1 MSKSKEEVSAVNRE
15 YSMIEH
21 LVRQG
26 VSRRQFMTAC
36 SAMTATLAVPPFLR
50 SGAAIA
56 ADAAL
61 AGGEQVFWS
70 SCVVNCGS
78 RCPLKVIVKN
88 GEVIRIEPEDTGTDS
103 CSTPHVRACARGRSM
118 RQRLYSAE
126 RLQYPMKRVGKRGE
140 GKFERISWDEA
151 FDTVAAA
158 LKRIIAQYGNEAVY
172 YQYGSG
178 TYQLVVGRSPNFRLL
193 NMLGGYLNQ
202 YGTYS
207 SAQIREG
214 MPYTYGTGGNGSYM
228 TEVVNSKLYLSFGNS
243 PLNTRLSGGGKGYE
257 WQCAKDGGAVRTI
270 LVDPMYTDSMLGKED
285 EWVPIRPGT
294 DAALCEGLAYVLI
307 TENLVDQAFLDQ
319 YCVGYDEKTLPAS
332 APPKSDYKNYILGN
346 GKDGLAKTPGW
357 ASQITGVPVS
367 TIVRLAREIGTT
379 KPAFISQG
387 YGVQRQ
393 ANGEQSVRAIAMLP
407 ILTGNIGLPGT
418 NTGAREG
425 DVEMGAVGLPTGKNP
440 VKANMPFFLWT
451 EAILRGQELT
461 AKRDGIRGVDKL
473 PAPIKFMW
481 NYAGN
486 VLANQH
492 SDLNRTAQILA
503 DETKCEFV
511 LVIDNQMT
519 SSAKFADILLPDLMS
534 QENYDYAADGYASGT
549 GSFLV
554 ALQRAIKPKHE
565 GRSSY
570 EICRGIAKRF
580 GIEDKFT
587 EGRTQEQWVEWCY
600 NETRKKHPE
609 LPDFAQFQKQ
619 GVAKMYNKGK
629 AQIALAGF
637 RKDPVKNKLGTPSG
651 KIEIYSERLAKI
663 AAEWELPPG
672 DVITPLPQY
681 VTTWESHLDPKT
693 AKYPLQLFG
702 LHGHGRT
709 HSSYHN
715 VAWLRELHPDML
727 LINPVDAASRGLKT
741 GDQVRI
747 FNDRGTVLLP
757 ARVTPRIMPG
767 VVAFPQGAWY
777 KPNKAGVDEGG
788 CINTLTSLRPSP
800 LAKANPQHT
809 NLVQVAKA

>member
-1 MSKSKEEVSAVNRE
+1 MSKQNDTVPEQSGE
-15 YSMIEH
+15 YSMVEH
-21 LVRQG
+21 LARHG

-36 SAMTATLAVPPFLR
+36 SAVTATLVVPPFLR
-50 SGAAIA
+50 SGAALAVEA
-56 ADAAL
+56 ATT
-61 AGGEQVFWS
+61 GGEQTFWS

-78 RCPLKVIVKN
+78 RCPLKVVVRN
-88 GEVIRIEPEDTGTDS
+88 GEVVRIEAENTGTDS
-103 CSTPHVRACARGRSM
+103 CGTPHVRACVRGRAM
-118 RQRLYSAE
+118 RQRLYSEE
-126 RLQYPMKRVGKRGE
+126 RLKYPMKRVGARGE

-158 LKRIIAQYGNEAVY
+158 LRKTIEKYGNDAIY

-178 TYQLVVGRSPNFRLL
+178 TYQLVAGRAPNFRLL
-193 NMLGGYLNQ
+193 NLLGGYLNQ

-214 MPYTYGTGGNGSYM
+214 MPYTYGDGGNGSYM
-228 TEVVNSKLYLSFGNS
+228 TEVANAKLYLSFGNS
-243 PLNTRLSGGGKGYE
+243 PLNTRQSGGGKGYE
-257 WQCAKDGGAVRTI
+257 WQCAKDAGNVRTI
-270 LVDPMYTDSMLGKED
+270 LIDPMYTDSMLGKED
-285 EWVPIRPGT
+285 EWIPIRPGT
-294 DAALCEGLAYVLI
+294 DAALCEGIAYVLI
-307 TENLVDQAFLDQ
+307 TENKVDQAFLDT
-319 YCVGYDEKTLPAS
+319 YCIGYDEKTLPAS
-332 APPKSDYKNYILGN
+332 APPGSDYKNYILGN
-346 GKDGLAKTPGW
+346 GPDKLAKTPGW
-357 ASQITGVPVS
+357 ASQTTGIPVS
-367 TIVRLAREIGTT
+367 TIVRLAREIGDT
-379 KPAFISQG
+379 KPVFISQG

-425 DVEMGAVGLPTGKNP
+425 DVEIGAVGLPVGTNA
-440 VKANMPFFLWT
+440 VKAVLPFFLWT
-451 EAILRGQELT
+451 DAIERGAEMT
-461 AKRDGIRGVDKL
+461 ARRDGVRGVDKL
-473 PAPIKFMW
+473 KSPIKFMW

-492 SDLNRTAQILA
+492 SDLNRTDRILR

-511 LVIDNQMT
+511 LVIENQMT
-519 SSAKFADILLPDLMS
+519 ASARYADILLPDLMS
-534 QENYDYAADGYASGT
+534 QENFDYAADGYASGT
-549 GSFLV
+549 GTFLV
-554 ALQRAIKPKHE
+554 ALQQAVKPRFEEK
-565 GRSSY
+565 SSY

-580 GIEDKFT
+580 GLEEKFT

-619 GVAKMYNKGK
+619 GIAKMYNKGK
-629 AQIALAGF
+629 AKIAFEGF
-637 RKDPVKNKLGTPSG
+637 RKDPVKNKLKTPSG

-681 VTTWESHLDPKT
+681 VATWESHLDPKAAT
-693 AKYPLQLFG
+693 YPLQLYG

-709 HSSYHN
+709 HSTFHN
-715 VAWLRELHPDML
+715 VKWLRELHPDML
-727 LINPVDAASRGLKT
+727 LINPVDAAKRGLQN
-741 GDQVRI
+741 GDQVRV

-757 ARVTPRIMPG
+757 AKVTPRIMPG

-777 KPNKAGVDEGG
+777 KPNKAGIDEGG
-788 CINTLTSLRPSP
+788 NINTLTSLRPSP